1 MYIARKGKLKIRL
14 RLRRDAG
21 RYSRFEL
28 KCNIQEATQ
37 YNYHRNSIGHQTR
50 VLLQLQLQP
59 SLIILIL
66 GGRLIQIEVFPFP
79 LENYISCCY

>member
-28 KCNIQEATQ
+28 KRNIQEATQ

-50 VLLQLQLQP
+50 VLLQLQP
-59 SLIILIL
+59 SLIISIL
-66 GGRLIQIEVFPFP
+66 VVRLIQIEVFPFP
-79 LENYISCCY
+79 LEKYISRCY

>member
-28 KCNIQEATQ
+28 KRNIQEATQ

-50 VLLQLQLQP
+50 VLLQLQP

-66 GGRLIQIEVFPFP
+66 VGRLIQIEVFPFP
-79 LENYISCCY
+79 LANYISCCY